1 MDNETLI
8 FLITGLAGA
17 LGAKEIWGIIKKRM
31 DQSHFISKNSQ
42 SYKEKRIEEL
52 EDDLKESQAT
62 ILALTIRVSKL
73 EERILHTAKNR
84 IKNG

>member
-31 DQSHFISKNSQ
+31 DQSHSISKNSQ